1 MRIAALRL
9 LLLALMAGLLGAA
22 DPAAAFKKAMASDDS
37 VAKKD
42 AIGAIGSL
50 PDADVLALLVS
61 AVDDRQAHDAAVA
74 ALRGRTGLQPTSR
87 NRSAGYPGY
96 PTADTGAAWG
106 QWLAARTKEK
116 DAEKKSAEQDKK
128 LKELE
133 EAKKKKEQEGKDGKD
148 GKDGKGEKPADGTTA
163 DAAPEKKSSL
173 AVEPPADLGRPDRIL
188 FKNGGSL
195 VCYILS
201 KRTDA
206 DGVLQS
212 VRIVH
217 LDDGGE
223 EILSADLISRIEED
237 IR

>member
-9 LLLALMAGLLGAA
+9 LLLATMAGLLGAA
-22 DPAAAFKKAMASDDS
+22 DPTADFKKAMASDDS

-42 AIGAIGSL
+42 AIGAIGTL
-50 PDADVLALLVS
+50 PDDDVLALLVS
-61 AVDDRQAHDAAVA
+61 AVDDRQAHDAVVA

-96 PTADTGAAWG
+96 PTADTGSAWS
-106 QWLAARTKEK
+106 QWLSARTKEK
-116 DAEKKSAEQDKK
+116 DAEKKAAEHDKK
-128 LKELE
+128 FKDLE
-133 EAKKKKEQEGKDGKD
+133 EAKKKKEQEAKDA
-148 GKDGKGEKPADGTTA
+148 KDGKGEKPADGTTA
-163 DAAPEKKSSL
+163 DTAPEKKASI

>member
-9 LLLALMAGLLGAA
+9 LLLATMAGLLGAA
-22 DPAAAFKKAMASDDS
+22 DPAADFKKAMASDDS

-42 AIGAIGSL
+42 AIGAIGAL
-50 PDADVLALLVS
+50 PEDDALALLVS
-61 AVDDRQAHDAAVA
+61 AVDDRQAHDAVVA
-74 ALRGRTGLQPTSR
+74 ALRARTSLAPTAR

-96 PTADTGAAWG
+96 PTADTGSAWG

-116 DAEKKSAEQDKK
+116 TAEKKTSDLDKK
-128 LKELE
+128 LKDLE
-133 EAKKKKEQEGKDGKD
+133 EAKKKKDKDGKD
-148 GKDGKGEKPADGTTA
+148 GKAADG
-163 DAAPEKKSSL
+163 AAPDGAAAETPGDTGKKGTL
-173 AVEPPADLGRPDRIL
+173 AVEAPADLGRPDRIL

-217 LDDGGE
+217 LGDGGE
-223 EILSADLISRIEED
+223 EILSADLIARIEED

>member
-9 LLLALMAGLLGAA
+9 LLLATMAGLLGAA
-22 DPAAAFKKAMASDDS
+22 DPAAQFRKAMASDDS

-42 AIGAIGSL
+42 AIGALGAL
-50 PDADVLALLVS
+50 PEDDALALLVG
-61 AVDDRQAHDAAVA
+61 AVDDRQAHDAVVA
-74 ALRGRTGLQPTSR
+74 ALRARTSLAPTAR

-96 PTADTGAAWG
+96 PTADTGSAWG

-116 DAEKKSAEQDKK
+116 TAEKKTSDLDKK
-128 LKELE
+128 VKDLE
-133 EAKKKKEQEGKDGKD
+133 EAKKKKDKDGKA
-148 GKDGKGEKPADGTTA
+148 ADG
-163 DAAPEKKSSL
+163 AAPDGATAETPGDTGKKGAL
-173 AVEPPADLGRPDRIL
+173 AVEAPADLGRPDRIL

-217 LDDGGE
+217 LGDGGE